1 MAFTATKAA
10 GEMRVKTAIDKG
22 AFPKHFKSNLKVV
35 FASRSLLVHRST
47 GLNESKRKATARRSE
62 QLQKQAPENLIRF
75 MIAYPPTVWE
85 GQRIMSNRTF
95 ERLFSASEPEPD
107 LLAAPFFITFLREL
121 RSSDPSGHGSLEGL
135 IGVLDRCEDDRTG
148 TNIHVG
154 PDKQSQSVE
163 TNAQIRMELQG
174 NASRFQ
180 VFSLG

>member
-1 MAFTATKAA
+1 MSFTATKAA

-121 RSSDPSGHGSLEGL
+121 RSSDPSRHESLEGL
-135 IGVLDRCEDDRTG
+135 IGG
-148 TNIHVG
+148 
-154 PDKQSQSVE
+154 K
-163 TNAQIRMELQG
+163 
-174 NASRFQ
+174 
-180 VFSLG
+180 FSLIVRQKDTD